1 MIEVENT
8 RRIIGDFFEINADI
22 LQEELSSKYPKFIS
36 KWIANRKRNK
46 LINIANKFRSSNHKL
61 DAYNLI
67 EYISYIQNNY
77 SDTKRY
83 KSVFLAKVS
92 EDLRIAE
99 AMIKFDNYKVLISVS
114 LDLKVFDVTID
125 HNVEGTYKKY
135 DIHCDKLD
143 RDGEIGLILYKV
155 NDILL
160 KDISDFIIE
169 NISAYKK

>member
-36 KWIANRKRNK
+36 KWIANKKRNK
-46 LINIANKFRSSNHKL
+46 LITIANKFRDSNHKL
-61 DAYNLI
+61 DSYNLI
-67 EYISYIQNNY
+67 EYISYIQNNF
-77 SDTKRY
+77 SDTKSY

-99 AMIKFDNYKVLISVS
+99 AIVKFDNYKVLISIS
-114 LDLKVFDVTID
+114 LDFRMFDLTID
-125 HNVEGTYKKY
+125 HDVEGSHRKY
-135 DIHCDKLD
+135 DIHCDKLE
-143 RDGEIGLILYKV
+143 RDGEIGLILHEV
-155 NDILL
+155 NKILL